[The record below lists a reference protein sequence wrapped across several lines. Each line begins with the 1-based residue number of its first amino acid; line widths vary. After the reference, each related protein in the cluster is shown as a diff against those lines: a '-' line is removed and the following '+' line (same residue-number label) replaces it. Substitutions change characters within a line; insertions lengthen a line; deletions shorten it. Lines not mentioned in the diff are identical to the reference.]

1 MNDRPTPP
9 RVTVSVLGP
18 LTAAVDGRAV
28 NLGGRG
34 QRAVLARLASAGG
47 RVVSTDLL
55 VDDLWA
61 GNPPPKAL
69 AALQVHVSNLRR
81 LLEPNRA
88 PRTPATVLVS
98 RAPGYALAL
107 PADALDARAAEDV
120 VRRAAR
126 GDADAI
132 DALDAVLDDWSGEAY
147 PEFVDTDWGRTE
159 SDRLRDLHDHAV
171 ELRAHR
177 LLADGRA
184 DRAIGDLT
192 ALVRARP
199 ARERA
204 SGLLALALYRTGRQA
219 ESLDELRRIRRFLAD
234 ELGVD
239 PSPEW
244 RAVEHEV
251 RTHGAPTAA
260 SEPVHLATSVPTPA
274 TQPTRAAQPAR
285 PALPARPA
293 ASAVV
298 ARPEIDD
305 VVAVADAAV
314 AATAPH
320 LVWIVGDAGA
330 GKTTTTRDVE
340 DRLAARGWRTARG
353 RCPEVDG
360 APSAWPWIEILRTL
374 GVTPPASATP
384 FAVAE
389 SVCRTCS
396 TTPVLVIL
404 DDVHRADEPTLQ
416 ILRQVCGAA
425 VGAQMVAATYRPDEV
440 TPDLVATRAALASV
454 PVTTVHLG
462 GVDRAGVAAIA
473 TLAGNPGLDEDVL
486 TRLHTRTG
494 GNPLFVREFAG
505 LIRSEGP
512 AALSNSVPPSVRDV
526 IRRRLDRLPDR
537 TAVILRRA
545 AILGR
550 EADLTVLAAT
560 AGDPEDDV
568 LDALEPAVLTGVLT
582 ETSSDRVGFT
592 HDLVREVVYES
603 IPRLRRARAHRAA
616 LAVLSDATP
625 DDTAAL
631 AHHAVHADTVDAV
644 PFLVHGAREAERQ
657 AGFRDADGLWAAA
670 ERLLRASEP
679 ADLLDVL
686 VGRVGTLAR
695 LGDVVGAREARRRA
709 VALAEATG
717 DDDALFRAAT
727 SWSAPVIWT
736 TRTSVEID
744 TAIVDPLRR
753 LASSELPTF
762 AHRALVASALA
773 FELEGTFGD
782 PSADLEADAAA
793 VSARRWARES
803 GDPAV
808 LARACTAFGYIAFG
822 PDHVD
827 ERVANSDELA
837 AAAAAIGD
845 DGFTAV
851 AHYQRFLAAAA
862 AVDLRAARAA
872 AEAATA
878 RAAGH
883 QLAQMLGV
891 LAVYDA
897 LVDVLAGRY
906 DEARARYDVVTETLR
921 AQGAASAEWIATLG
935 RIGHGVATGNLGEL
949 VDELAVIETVRP
961 QSVRFVYVV
970 ALLDA
975 GEADRARAEWRYAA
989 PYPRNYYWLAMTTF
1003 RARAAARLG
1012 DSTVMTDTAAQLRP
1026 FADAVAGLDSGSL
1039 YAGPV
1044 AGALAEIAE
1053 RQGDAGAAARWRAAA
1068 SETLRRV
1075 REQLDEMR

>member
-1 MNDRPTPP
+1 MNDRPLPS

-18 LTAAVDGRAV
+18 LAATVDGRAV
-28 NLGGRG
+28 TLGGRG
-34 QRAVLARLASAGG
+34 RRAVLARLASAGG

-69 AALQVHVSNLRR
+69 AALQVHVSDLRR
-81 LLEPNRA
+81 LLEPDRA

-107 PADALDARAAEDV
+107 PADALDARAAEDT

-126 GDADAI
+126 GNGDAI
-132 DALDAVLDDWSGEAY
+132 DALDELLDEWSGEAY

-177 LLADGRA
+177 LLANGRA
-184 DRAIGDLT
+184 DRAIGDLA
-192 ALVRARP
+192 ALVHAHP

-239 PSPEW
+239 PSPEL

-251 RTHGAPTAA
+251 RTHGAPT
-260 SEPVHLATSVPTPA
+260 VHPA
-274 TQPTRAAQPAR
+274 
-285 PALPARPA
+285 PALPAAPARPA
-293 ASAVV
+293 AHSRPASATVV
-298 ARPEIDD
+298 ARPETDD
-305 VVAVADAAV
+305 IVAVADAAV

-330 GKTTTTRDVE
+330 GKTTATRDVE

-360 APSAWPWIEILRTL
+360 APPAWPWIDVLRTL
-374 GVTPPASATP
+374 GVTPPAASTP

-389 SVCRTCS
+389 SVSRTCS
-396 TTPVLVIL
+396 TAPVLVIL

-416 ILRQVCGAA
+416 ILRQVCGAD
-425 VGAQMVAATYRPDEV
+425 VGALVVAATYRPEEV
-440 TPDLVATRAALASV
+440 TLDLVATRAALASV

-473 TLAGNPGLDEDVL
+473 TLAGSPDLDEDVL
-486 TRLHTRTG
+486 TRLHLRTG

-537 TAVILRRA
+537 TAVIVRRA

-550 EADLTVLAAT
+550 EADLTLLAVT
-560 AGDPEDDV
+560 AGGPEDDV

-582 ETSSDRVGFT
+582 ETSADRVGFT

-616 LAVLSDATP
+616 LAVLADATP

-644 PFLVHGAREAERQ
+644 PFLVRGAREAERQ

-670 ERLLRASEP
+670 ERLLRASEST
-679 ADLLDVL
+679 DLLDVL

-717 DDDALFRAAT
+717 DDAVLFRAAT
-727 SWSAPVIWT
+727 SWTAPVIWT
-736 TRTSVEID
+736 IRTSVEID

-753 LASSELPTF
+753 LASSELPTP

-773 FELEGTFGD
+773 FELEGSFGD

-793 VSARRWARES
+793 VSARRWARGS
-803 GDPAV
+803 GDPTV

-837 AAAAAIGD
+837 GAAAAIGD
-845 DGFTAV
+845 DGFAAV

-862 AVDLRAARAA
+862 AVDLREARLA

-897 LVDVLAGRY
+897 LVDVLAGRF

-921 AQGAASAEWIATLG
+921 TQGAASAEWIATLG
-935 RIGHGVATGNLGEL
+935 RIGHGVATGDLGGMVE
-949 VDELAVIETVRP
+949 ELAVIETVRP
-961 QSVRFVYVV
+961 QSVRFVYVL

-975 GEADRARAEWRYAA
+975 GEEDRARAQWRDAA

-1012 DSTVMTDTAAQLRP
+1012 DSAVMTDTAAQLRP
-1026 FADAVAGLDSGSL
+1026 FADTVAGLDSGSL

-1044 AGALAEIAE
+1044 AGALAEIAD
-1053 RQGDAGAAARWRAAA
+1053 RQGVSAAAARWRAAA
-1068 SETLRRV
+1068 AETLRRV
-1075 REQLDEMR
+1075 REQLDGMP

>member
-1 MNDRPTPP
+1 MDDRPTPP

-81 LLEPNRA
+81 LLEPNRE

-132 DALDAVLDDWSGEAY
+132 DALDTLLDDWSGEAY
-147 PEFVDTDWGRTE
+147 PEFVDTHWGHAE

-171 ELRAHR
+171 ELRAHM

-192 ALVRARP
+192 ALVRMRP

-204 SGLLALALYRTGRQA
+204 SGLLALALYRAGRQA
-219 ESLDELRRIRRFLAD
+219 EALDELRRIRRYLAD

-239 PSPEW
+239 PSPEL

-251 RTHGAPTAA
+251 RTHGTPTVASAA
-260 SEPVHLATSVPTPA
+260 SRLTPAERSVPTVPA
-274 TQPTRAAQPAR
+274 EPAE
-285 PALPARPA
+285 PVAP
-293 ASAVV
+293 AVV
-298 ARPEIDD
+298 ARPETDD
-305 VVAVADAAV
+305 VLATADAAV
-314 AATAPH
+314 ATTSPH

-330 GKTTTTRDVE
+330 GKTTTTRDVA
-340 DRLAARGWRTARG
+340 DRLTARGWRTARG

-360 APSAWPWIEILRTL
+360 APPAWPWIAILRAL
-374 GVTPPASATP
+374 GVTPPASVAP

-389 SVCRTCS
+389 SVCRSCF

-416 ILRQVCGAA
+416 VLRQVCGTA
-425 VGAQMVAATYRPDEV
+425 VGALVVAATYRPDEATV
-440 TPDLVATRAALASV
+440 DLMAARAALASV
-454 PVTTVHLG
+454 PGTTVHLS

-473 TLAGNPGLDEDVL
+473 ARAGSPDLDEEVLSRLHARTAGNPLY
-486 TRLHTRTG
+486 
-494 GNPLFVREFAG
+494 VREFAG
-505 LIRSEGP
+505 LIRSEGT
-512 AALSNSVPPSVRDV
+512 AALSSSVPPSVRDV

-537 TAVILRRA
+537 TAVVLRRA

-560 AGDPEDDV
+560 VGESEDDL

-592 HDLVREVVYES
+592 HDLVREVVYDS
-603 IPRLRRARAHRAA
+603 VPRLRRARAHRAA
-616 LAVLSDATP
+616 LSVLADLAP

-631 AHHAVHADTVDAV
+631 AHHAVHADTAESV
-644 PFLVHGAREAERQ
+644 PFLIRGAREAERQ
-657 AGFRDADGLWAAA
+657 FGFRDADGLWAAA
-670 ERLLRASEP
+670 ERWLRESDAT
-679 ADLLDVL
+679 DLLDVL

-695 LGDVVGAREARRRA
+695 LGDVVAAREARRQA
-709 VALAEATG
+709 VSLAEATG

-727 SWSAPVIWT
+727 SWTAPVIWT
-736 TRTSVEID
+736 IRTSVEID

-753 LASSELPTF
+753 LAASELPTP

-782 PSADLEADAAA
+782 ASADREADDAA

-837 AAAAAIGD
+837 GAAAAIGD
-845 DGFTAV
+845 DGFAAV

-862 AVDLRAARAA
+862 AVDLRGARSA

-935 RIGHGVATGNLGEL
+935 RIGHGVAVGDLGEM
-949 VDELAVIETVRP
+949 VDELAAIESVRP

-975 GEADRARAEWRYAA
+975 GEEDRARAQWRTAA

-1012 DSTVMTDTAAQLRP
+1012 DSVVMAETAGQLQP
-1026 FADAVAGLDSGSL
+1026 FANAVAGLDSGSL

-1044 AGALAEIAE
+1044 AAALAEIAD
-1053 RQGDAGAAARWRAAA
+1053 RQSDAEAAARWRAVA
-1068 SETLRRV
+1068 SDTLRRV
-1075 REQLDEMR
+1075 REQLDASG

>member
-1 MNDRPTPP
+1 MNDRPLPS

-18 LTAAVDGRAV
+18 LAATVDGRAV
-28 NLGGRG
+28 TLGGRG
-34 QRAVLARLASAGG
+34 RRAVLARLASAGG

-69 AALQVHVSNLRR
+69 AALQVHVSDLRR
-81 LLEPNRA
+81 LLEPDRA

-107 PADALDARAAEDV
+107 PADALDARAAEDT

-126 GDADAI
+126 GDGDAI
-132 DALDAVLDDWSGEAY
+132 DALDELLDEWSGEAY

-177 LLADGRA
+177 LLANGRA
-184 DRAIGDLT
+184 DRAIGDLA
-192 ALVRARP
+192 ALVHAHP

-239 PSPEW
+239 PSPEL

-251 RTHGAPTAA
+251 RTHGAPA
-260 SEPVHLATSVPTPA
+260 VHLAPVLPA
-274 TQPTRAAQPAR
+274 A
-285 PALPARPA
+285 PARPA
-293 ASAVV
+293 APSRPASATVV
-298 ARPEIDD
+298 ARPETDD
-305 VVAVADAAV
+305 IVAVADAAV

-330 GKTTTTRDVE
+330 GKTTATRDVE

-360 APSAWPWIEILRTL
+360 APPAWPWIDVLRTL
-374 GVTPPASATP
+374 GVTPPAAATP

-389 SVCRTCS
+389 SVSRTCS

-425 VGAQMVAATYRPDEV
+425 VGALVVAATYRPEEV
-440 TPDLVATRAALASV
+440 TLDLVATRAALASV

-462 GVDRAGVAAIA
+462 GVNRAGVAAIA
-473 TLAGNPGLDEDVL
+473 TLAGSPGLDEDVL
-486 TRLHTRTG
+486 TRLHFRTG

-537 TAVILRRA
+537 TAVIVRRA

-550 EADLTVLAAT
+550 EADLTLLAAT
-560 AGDPEDDV
+560 AGGPEDDV

-582 ETSSDRVGFT
+582 ETSADRVGFT

-616 LAVLSDATP
+616 LAVLADATP

-644 PFLVHGAREAERQ
+644 PFLVRGAREAERQ

-670 ERLLRASEP
+670 ERLLRASES

-717 DDDALFRAAT
+717 DDAVLFRAAT
-727 SWSAPVIWT
+727 SWTAPVIWT
-736 TRTSVEID
+736 IRTSVEID
-744 TAIVDPLRR
+744 TAIADPLRR
-753 LASSELPTF
+753 LASSELPTP

-793 VSARRWARES
+793 VSARRWARDS

-827 ERVANSDELA
+827 ERVINSDELA
-837 AAAAAIGD
+837 GAAAAIGD
-845 DGFTAV
+845 DGFAAV

-862 AVDLRAARAA
+862 AVDLREARLA

-921 AQGAASAEWIATLG
+921 TQGAASAEWIATLG
-935 RIGHGVATGNLGEL
+935 RIGHGVATGDLGGMVE
-949 VDELAVIETVRP
+949 ELAVIETVRP
-961 QSVRFVYVV
+961 QSVRFVYVL

-975 GEADRARAEWRYAA
+975 GEEDRARAQWRDAA

-1003 RARAAARLG
+1003 RARAAARLE
-1012 DSTVMTDTAAQLRP
+1012 DSAVMTDTAAQLRP
-1026 FADAVAGLDSGSL
+1026 FADTVAGLDSGSL

-1044 AGALAEIAE
+1044 AGALAEIAD
-1053 RQGDAGAAARWRAAA
+1053 RQGDAAAAARWRAAA
-1068 SETLRRV
+1068 AETLRRV
-1075 REQLDEMR
+1075 REQLDGTP